1 MYGTAR
7 ATSATVVAG
16 AGLTRRIAARM
27 AAARRIAA
35 CIVLLVL
42 SAGCASAAHPA
53 QPTAAAGAHCQRERL
68 PVRLSAAASVT
79 YRIAGWL
86 CADGPP
92 QGRTVEVLIPG
103 LTYGASYWNFPVDP
117 ARYSYVRAATAAGYA
132 TLAIDRLGTGASD
145 YPPAAE
151 VTATSEAFALHDLV
165 GQLHAGKVGHVSF
178 GKVVLVGHSYGSDIA
193 LREAAAYADVSGVI
207 STGWLT
213 AGNLPGHL
221 RVRMSYDS
229 SAAEDAK
236 LRHAGLPAGYVT
248 TKPGTRGADFY
259 NTGYASAVVIKEDES
274 LKQPVSTG
282 ELKTVV
288 LPVPR
293 AATLA
298 IHVPV
303 MLADGQTDALDCSA
317 GQPGLSCATAGAVLA
332 REQANYAPQ
341 ACLQAYVLADA
352 GHSINLHPDAAGW
365 FAAASNW
372 VHTYVDART
381 LPASCTAK
389 A

>member
-7 ATSATVVAG
+7 ATSATAGGG
-16 AGLTRRIAARM
+16 AGLTRSAT
-27 AAARRIAA
+27 ARRIAA
-35 CIVLLVL
+35 CLVLLAPLVL
-42 SAGCASAAHPA
+42 LAGCASSAHPA
-53 QPTAAAGAHCQRERL
+53 QPTAATGPHCQREKF

-86 CADGPP
+86 CADGSP
-92 QGRTVEVLIPG
+92 QGHTVEVLIPG

-117 ARYSYVRAATAAGYA
+117 ARYSYMRAATAAGYA

-145 YPPAAE
+145 HPPAAQL
-151 VTATSEAFALHDLV
+151 TAMSEAFALHDVV
-165 GQLHAGKVGHVSF
+165 GQLRAGKVGDVSF
-178 GKVVLVGHSYGSDIA
+178 GKIVLVGHSYGSDIA

-213 AGNLPGHL
+213 AGNLAGHL
-221 RVRMSYDS
+221 QVRKSYDS

-236 LRHAGLPAGYVT
+236 FAGAGLPAGYVT
-248 TKPGTRGADFY
+248 TKPGTRGADFF
-259 NTGYASAVVIKEDES
+259 NTGYASAAVIKEDES
-274 LKQPVSTG
+274 LKQTVSAG

-288 LPVPR
+288 IPVPR
-293 AATLA
+293 SATQA

-303 MLADGQTDALDCSA
+303 LLADGQNDALDCNA
-317 GQPGLSCATAGAVLA
+317 ARAALSCATAGAILA
-332 REQANYAPQ
+332 RERVNYAPQ
-341 ACLQAYVLADA
+341 ACLRAYVLADA
-352 GHSINLHPDAAGW
+352 GHSINLHPDAGDW

-372 VHTYVDART
+372 VRAFVNAGT
-381 LPASCTAK
+381 LPASCAAK